1 MGAVDLRELFVP
13 SQSLVELML
22 RGTIMYLAIFVL
34 LRVVLKRRAQGLSTP
49 DVLLIVM
56 IADAAQNGMA
66 KDYKSITEGLVLV
79 SVILFWDWML
89 DWLSF
94 HYPVLEHLIRP
105 SPLPLIEGGRLN
117 RRNMREELVTLDE
130 LQSLLRE
137 KDIHDIS
144 LVEIAYLEPSGVLS
158 VRPAKKDN

>member
-1 MGAVDLRELFVP
+1 MFVP
-13 SQSLVELML
+13 SQSLIEVVL
-22 RGTIMYLAIFVL
+22 RGTIMYLVIFVL
-34 LRVVLKRRAQGLSTP
+34 LRIVLKRRAQGVSTP

-79 SVILFWDWML
+79 GVILFWDWML

-94 HYPVLEHLIRP
+94 HYPAIERAIRP
-105 SPLPLIEGGRLN
+105 PPLPLIEDGRLN
-117 RRNMREELVTLDE
+117 RRNMREELVTLQE

-137 KDIHDIS
+137 KDIHD
-144 LVEIAYLEPSGVLS
+144 VGRVRTAYLEASGALTVQ
-158 VRPAKKDN
+158 VDAKDTRT